1 MARTPDDPA
10 SRLADDRGV
19 IHPGGPYQRPTAA
32 GDRPAVRSDPVRAVL
47 QPLRTRVVPAL
58 LTGLGGVVLMAGL
71 LGYSNPAVHASA
83 TGASPTA
90 GSSVPTGRPTSSL
103 LTLPSPSPSA
113 SPSASPSSAAT
124 PSTAADRVATR
135 VVVPA
140 LGIDLPVVKP
150 PGGESTYP
158 LCNVAMYIQ
167 QLHQPGEAGA
177 TYLYAHAR
185 TGMFLPLLDES
196 LRNNGNRMIGMLVQ
210 VYTSDDQLFL
220 YSISEVRRHVLSLDP
235 AINERAET
243 LWLQTSEGPHGTPQK
258 LQVVAKPLSSG
269 PADHADAHPAPHPV
283 VCG

>member
-1 MARTPDDPA
+1 M
-10 SRLADDRGV
+10 
-19 IHPGGPYQRPTAA
+19 
-32 GDRPAVRSDPVRAVL
+32 RAVL
-47 QPLRTRVVPAL
+47 QSLRTRALPAL

-71 LGYSNPAVHASA
+71 LSYTNPAMDASA
-83 TGASPTA
+83 VGESPTP
-90 GSSVPTGRPTSSL
+90 GSSAPTSPPTSAL
-103 LTLPSPSPSA
+103 PTLPSVSPSPSGA
-113 SPSASPSSAAT
+113 SGAP
-124 PSTAADRVATR
+124 PSTAVKRLATR

-150 PGGESTYP
+150 PGDENTYP

-196 LRNNGNRMIGMLVQ
+196 QRNNGKRMIGMLVQ

-235 AINERAET
+235 AIDERAET

-258 LQVVAKPLSSG
+258 LQVVAQPLSSG
-269 PADHADAHPAPHPV
+269 PADHADAHPTPHPV